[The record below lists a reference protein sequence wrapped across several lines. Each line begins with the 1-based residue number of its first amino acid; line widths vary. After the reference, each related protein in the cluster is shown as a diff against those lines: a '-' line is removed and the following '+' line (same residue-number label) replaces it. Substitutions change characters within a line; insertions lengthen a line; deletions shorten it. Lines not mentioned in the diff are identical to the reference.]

1 MKTFD
6 WNAEKNQQLSL
17 ERGISFEDVVFYLQN
32 GYILDDIDHPNQEKY
47 PGQRVY
53 IVNVDNYAYLIPYI
67 EDDEKV
73 FLKTIIPNRKATKM
87 YLGGEDEK

>member
-1 MKTFD
+1 MKTFG

-47 PGQRVY
+47 PGERVY

>member
-1 MKTFD
+1 MKTFG

>member
-6 WNAEKNQQLSL
+6 WNAEKNQKLSL

-47 PGQRVY
+47 SGQRVY

-67 EDDEKV
+67 EDDDKV